1 MSPDVRRREGSFM
14 QPVAILSARR
24 TPVGAFQGAFSD
36 LTAPQLAAVAI
47 RAAVADS
54 GLAPERID
62 EARIGLV
69 LAAGVGQAPARQ
81 SVLLADLPQSIP
93 CTTLNKVCG
102 SGMQA
107 ILDAALRI
115 RAGDA
120 QVMLAG
126 GMESMTNAPHLIL
139 NSRRGQRLGHGRLV
153 DHMFLDGLEDAY
165 EAGALMGQFAE
176 LCAATFGFTRDEQD
190 GWAIRSLERARAA
203 QACGAFAREI
213 APVSVVGRKASVTV
227 TEDEQ
232 PGLARPDRISLL
244 KPAFRA
250 DGTVTAAS
258 SSSISDG
265 AAALV
270 LASEDVLHSQGF
282 APRGWIVGAA
292 AHAQEPAWFSTA
304 PVAATRKL
312 LDRLSWQVEDVDL
325 WEVNEA
331 FAVVALAFLRG
342 LSLPADRVNV
352 NGGACALGHPIG
364 ASGARIVVTLLHA
377 LEERGLKRGIASI
390 CIGGGEALSIAIE
403 RD

>member
-1 MSPDVRRREGSFM
+1 M

-54 GLAPERID
+54 GLSPERID

-81 SVLLADLPQSIP
+81 SVLLADLPQSIA

-115 RAGDA
+115 RAGEA

-176 LCAATFGFTRDEQD
+176 LCAATFGFTRDAQD

-203 QACGAFAREI
+203 QARGAFAREI
-213 APVSVVGRKASVTV
+213 APVSVEGRKGSVAVV

-232 PGLARPDRISLL
+232 PGLARPDRIPFL

-270 LASEDVLHSQGF
+270 LASADVLPSQEGG
-282 APRGWIVGAA
+282 PRGWIVGAA
-292 AHAQEPAWFSTA
+292 CHAQEPAWFSTA
-304 PVAATRKL
+304 PVAATRRL
-312 LDRLSWQVEDVDL
+312 MDRLGWKVDDVDL

-331 FAVVALAFLRG
+331 FAVVALAFVRE
-342 LSLPADRVNV
+342 LSLPEERVNV

-390 CIGGGEALSIAIE
+390 CIGGGEALSIAIM
-403 RD
+403 RG

>member
-1 MSPDVRRREGSFM
+1 M

-54 GLAPERID
+54 GLSPERID

-107 ILDAALRI
+107 ILDAVLRI

-213 APVSVVGRKASVTV
+213 APVLVAGRKASVTV

-232 PGLARPDRISLL
+232 PGLARPERISLL

-270 LASEDVLHSQGF
+270 LASGDVLHSQGF
-282 APRGWIVGAA
+282 GPRGWIVGAA
-292 AHAQEPAWFSTA
+292 SHSQEPAWFSTA

-312 LDRLSWQVEDVDL
+312 MDRLGWQVEDVDL

-342 LSLPADRVNV
+342 LSLPEERVNV

-377 LEERGLKRGIASI
+377 LEEQGLKRGIASI